1 MKLLR
6 VLAILITQ
14 VPLILFLGARFDL
27 VFGFNRTE
35 SGFAVL
41 LFLFV
46 FVPLL
51 NLSWVVAEIVRSF
64 RYWRRQSSAATF
76 LWPVVSI
83 AILLESIAV
92 DLYIASFARM

>member
-1 MKLLR
+1 MKFLR

-64 RYWRRQSSAATF
+64 RYSRRQSSAATF